1 MPSDQFTRCKEE
13 LSKLNRLV
21 DEVARSIDIADR
33 IHTNE
38 AQYNITLCRN
48 DIETA
53 GLWLGKAIKAL
64 ERKP

>member
-1 MPSDQFTRCKEE
+1 MPHDQFARCKEE
-13 LSKLNRLV
+13 LAKLNHLV
-21 DEVARSIDIADR
+21 DEVTRSIDITDR
-33 IHTNE
+33 IHTND